1 MSVPQEASKK
11 EISGIILVVT
21 TVYRKIFVVKNV
33 FVVGTNQENLTH
45 DIFLTMNNYHG
56 QHIVTRARACL
67 IFVDGPDNEN

>member
-1 MSVPQEASKK
+1 M
-11 EISGIILVVT
+11 IWY
-21 TVYRKIFVVKNV
+21 TVYREIFVVNFF
-33 FVVGTNQENLTH
+33 FVVGTNHENLTH